1 LSEMGQGL
9 TLSGVGI
16 LITFGALGALIVL
29 ILVLKALFPAREAQ
43 PTTAMEGSEGPQRT
57 DALRKRAAAAGV
69 AALLGTRT
77 TKRTGS
83 LGKALESPP
92 GEWWRKGLDRIHGKE

>member
-1 LSEMGQGL
+1 MGQGL
-9 TLSGVGI
+9 TLSGIGI

-29 ILVLKALFPAREAQ
+29 ILVLKALFPAREGQ
-43 PTTAMEGSEGPQRT
+43 PPSTQEDRESPDRT
-57 DALRKRAAAAGV
+57 NALRRRAAAVGV
-69 AALLGTRT
+69 AALLGVKT
-77 TKRTGS
+77 TGS